1 MSSKIFDC
9 KACSIVIS
17 IRDLLPILNEDFILI
32 PFDPDLAQIT
42 ANFFISHLIISQSL
56 NLY

>member
-17 IRDLLPILNEDFILI
+17 IRDLLPILSKFLSLI
-32 PFDPDLAQIT
+32 PLIQI
-42 ANFFISHLIISQSL
+42 
-56 NLY
+56 